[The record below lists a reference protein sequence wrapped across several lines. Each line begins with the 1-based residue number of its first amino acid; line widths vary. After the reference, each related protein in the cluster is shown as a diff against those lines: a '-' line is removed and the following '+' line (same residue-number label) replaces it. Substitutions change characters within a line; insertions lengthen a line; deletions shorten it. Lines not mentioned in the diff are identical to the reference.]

1 MGGGKTYVPYPTFNQ
16 SSPRPSST
24 GFLSAVG
31 RCRIHPKSCCLNDDD
46 SNGTDE
52 FDAILKKAIEQS
64 QVGQN
69 ISAPIVPVK
78 KNSLMA
84 AAMGG
89 AAARKRKEEERK
101 KKEETATNTNK
112 KTDTK
117 EDTDKKL
124 KKKYMKEGIAMAQ
137 SYLSN
142 TLMLDTS
149 IVDVEIVLEC
159 SAIIQS
165 DGCIVSCFLDAG
177 CDKIVVAATTADS
190 STSQELVLQALGV
203 ARVPEE
209 RLIVEMAHTN
219 GTSGKSNDSKLAY
232 ISRAANYASTL
243 SVTISKNDSL
253 STLVTASKN
262 WVNFSSV
269 ILQINASNYTS
280 DTTSDT
286 DSTTTDDTN
295 NKDNLTN
302 LVQII
307 AQLSNKNTT
316 TNTHGILLTLT
327 DPTAQTLGHATTSS
341 IRTDRP
347 DNLYTTVVTTRSNE
361 ALGLVYSSAQSI
373 IAALECGRGVYY
385 SRSRNGL
392 WRKGDTSG
400 NFQTLH
406 RIDVDCDGDA
416 LRFMVTQRGDVPAFC
431 HLETL
436 TCWGPP
442 QGVRH
447 LEQTLTARL
456 IDAPEGSYTKRLF
469 EDNQL
474 LRDKLVEEAQELAE
488 AEEPQHVAEELADV
502 LYFAMV
508 KAAKAGVSL
517 DDAIVELDKRRRKV
531 TRRKGDSKAFRIAA
545 GDAILKKNQ
554 ES

>member
-1 MGGGKTYVPYPTFNQ
+1 MGGAKTYVPYPTFNQ

-31 RCRIHPKSCCLNDDD
+31 RCRIHPKSCCLND
-46 SNGTDE
+46 TDCTTGNEE
-52 FDAILKKAIEQS
+52 FDAIVKKAIEQS
-64 QVGQN
+64 QVGKSKTN
-69 ISAPIVPVK
+69 D
-78 KNSLMA
+78 KNND
-84 AAMGG
+84 
-89 AAARKRKEEERK
+89 
-101 KKEETATNTNK
+101 TN
-112 KTDTK
+112 
-117 EDTDKKL
+117 EDDSSKKL

-137 SYLSN
+137 TYLSN
-142 TLMLDTS
+142 TLTLDTS
-149 IVDVEIVLEC
+149 IVDVEIVLEP

-177 CDKIVVAATTADS
+177 CAKIVVAAATDGSSS
-190 STSQELVLQALGV
+190 STTKEEDPDDEQCQELVLQALDV
-203 ARVPEE
+203 SRVPKE
-209 RLIVEMAHTN
+209 RLIVEMAPTN
-219 GTSGKSNDSKLAY
+219 GASGTTDDVKLAF
-232 ISRAANYASTL
+232 SSFVARAATYASTI

-253 STLVTASKN
+253 STLETASN
-262 WVNFSSV
+262 DWINFSSV
-269 ILQINASNYTS
+269 ILQITASTFTS
-280 DTTSDT
+280 DTTTATT
-286 DSTTTDDTN
+286 DSTTTDDTTNTN
-295 NKDNLTN
+295 NENLTK

-307 AQLSNKNTT
+307 AQLSNKHTT
-316 TNTHGILLTLT
+316 TIPHGILLTLT
-327 DPTAQTLGHATTSS
+327 DPTAQTLGHAYTSS

-361 ALGLVYSSAQSI
+361 ALGLVYSSHQSI
-373 IAALECGRGVYY
+373 IAALQSGRGVYY

-431 HLETL
+431 HLEEL

-442 QGVRH
+442 HGVRH

-456 IDAPEGSYTKRLF
+456 VAAPEGSYTKRLF
-469 EDNQL
+469 EDGEL

-488 AEEPQHVAEELADV
+488 AEEPRHVAEELADV

-554 ES
+554 EL